1 MKSKKN
7 DADASGSGSSDEDA
21 EYVVE
26 KICSRRVRKGKV
38 SLMKFISI
46 NNFQS

>member
-7 DADASGSGSSDEDA
+7 DADGSGSGSSDEDA

-26 KICSRRVRKGKV
+26 KICARRVRKGKV
-38 SLMKFISI
+38 RPIVTNTCVPYK
-46 NNFQS
+46 